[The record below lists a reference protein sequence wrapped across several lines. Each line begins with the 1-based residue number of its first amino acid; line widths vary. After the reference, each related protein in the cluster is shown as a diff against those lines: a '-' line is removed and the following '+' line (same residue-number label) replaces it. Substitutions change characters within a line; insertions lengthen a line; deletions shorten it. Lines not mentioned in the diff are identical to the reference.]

1 MKFNISKINAILIA
15 ISVVII
21 VIGFALMTG
30 EPSGATE
37 YNPDIFS
44 VRRITV
50 GPMVSLFGFLV
61 MIVAILYKPRKK

>member
-1 MKFNISKINAILIA
+1 MKFNLPKLNAILIA
-15 ISVVII
+15 IALVVI
-21 VIGFALMTG
+21 VVGFALMSG

-44 VRRITV
+44 FRRITV
-50 GPMVSLFGFLV
+50 GPMISLFGFLV